1 MTPNTYVYLDY
12 YQSADTD
19 LEPEAI
25 GGYLPLEKVYSFEP
39 TAGISPEDQ
48 KYVIGAQANLWTEY
62 IPTFSQVEYMIM
74 PRIDAV
80 ADIQWSDP
88 SKKDYQTF
96 LPRVARMTQLYDRL
110 GYNYGKHIFDINASL
125 TTNTENGT
133 LDIALTKLGEGD
145 IYYTVD
151 GSDPTIASIK
161 YEGPVQI
168 NQD

>member
-1 MTPNTYVYLDY
+1 MDGGIEAAKQKHNVVMTPNTYVYLDY

-133 LDIALTKLGEGD
+133 LDIALTKLGCLL
-145 IYYTVD
+145 YTSPSPRD
-151 GSDPTIASIK
+151 CS
-161 YEGPVQI
+161 
-168 NQD
+168 